1 MNPPLRHRKYL
12 VTGASGYVGGR
23 LVRALV
29 DEKDDVRI
37 LVRDKNKIM
46 GQPWATQVDICEG
59 SAENFEDL
67 QRSLE
72 GVHTAFYLL
81 HSINLGPH
89 FDEIES
95 EMARNF
101 AKAAELAGVSQ
112 IIYLGG
118 IANDVN
124 ISKHLAS
131 RAMTGSSLATT
142 SVAVLELRAGIIIG
156 SGSASLRCCVT

>member
-131 RAMTGSSLATT
+131 RAMTGS
-142 SVAVLELRAGIIIG
+142 
-156 SGSASLRCCVT
+156 

>member
-1 MNPPLRHRKYL
+1 MSMPNQSRKYL

-29 DEKDDVRI
+29 DESSDVRI
-37 LVRDKNKIM
+37 LVRDKYKIL

-59 SAENFEDL
+59 SAENISDL
-67 QRSLE
+67 ERALAE
-72 GVHTAFYLL
+72 VHTAFYLL
-81 HSINLGPH
+81 HSINLGPN
-89 FDEIES
+89 FDEIERQ
-95 EMARNF
+95 MAQNF
-101 AKAAELAGVSQ
+101 AQAAERAGVSQ

-131 RAMTGSSLATT
+131 RAMTGK
-142 SVAVLELRAGIIIG
+142 
-156 SGSASLRCCVT
+156 